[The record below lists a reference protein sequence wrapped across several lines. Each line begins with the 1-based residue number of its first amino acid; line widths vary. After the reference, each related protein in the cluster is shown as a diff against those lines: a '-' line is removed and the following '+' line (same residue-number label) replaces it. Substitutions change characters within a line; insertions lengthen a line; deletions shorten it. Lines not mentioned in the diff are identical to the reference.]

1 MDPHHPPPD
10 GATTRRGISTRAI
23 HGRPQPEAPGVP
35 LVPPVVPATTFAFE
49 SAAQFARVMAEE
61 EYGFLY
67 SRLRNPTVEELNGVL
82 ADLESA
88 EAAFAFSSG
97 MGAITAALLTT
108 LRPGD
113 TLLAPRQ
120 LYGTTYSL
128 VERRLRPLGIE
139 VEYVDATEPAQWSRP
154 ARVRYVE
161 TIANPGMPVADL
173 KAIAATKGDGLL
185 VVDNTF
191 ASPVLCRPL
200 EHGADLV
207 CESATKYLNGHH
219 DVSAGVLAGS
229 KELVDAAR
237 AHQVDTGGM
246 LDPLSAFLLRRG
258 LKTLVLRVERSSAS
272 ALELARF
279 LETSAEVERVH
290 YVGLD
295 SSPQHELALRQLDGS
310 GGVLAF
316 ELRGGRGAAESF
328 MDALELAYRAT
339 SLGGVDTVVS
349 HPASTSHRQFTEE
362 QLAGS
367 GITPGLLR
375 VSVGCEDGDDI
386 VADFRA
392 ALEQL

>member
-1 MDPHHPPPD
+1 MKKD
-10 GATTRRGISTRAI
+10 GFSTRAI
-23 HGRPQPEAPGVP
+23 HGQEAPAGAGVP
-35 LVPPVVPATTFAFE
+35 LVPPIVTATTFAFE

-67 SRLRNPTVEELNGVL
+67 SRLRNPTLEELNAVL
-82 ADLESA
+82 ADLERA

-139 VEYVDATEPAQWSRP
+139 VEYADVTDLAQWNRP

-161 TIANPGMPVADL
+161 TLANPGMPLADL
-173 KAIAATKGDGLL
+173 AGIAGTKGDGLL
-185 VVDNTF
+185 IVDNTF
-191 ASPVLCRPL
+191 VSPFLCRPL
-200 EHGADLV
+200 EHGADIV

-229 KELVDAAR
+229 KELVQAAR
-237 AHQVDTGGM
+237 EHQVDTGGM
-246 LDPLSAFLLRRG
+246 LDPFSAFLLRRG
-258 LKTLVLRVERSSAS
+258 VKTLALRVERSSLNAHQ
-272 ALELARF
+272 LATF
-279 LETSAEVERVH
+279 LEAHPQVERVH
-290 YVGLD
+290 YAGLE
-295 SSPQHELALRQLDGS
+295 SFPQYELALRQLADS
-310 GGVLAF
+310 GGILAL
-316 ELRGGRGAAESF
+316 ELSGGREAAEAL
-328 MDALELAYRAT
+328 MDGLQLAYRAT
-339 SLGGVDTVVS
+339 SLGGVETVVS
-349 HPASTSHRQFTEE
+349 HPASTSHRQFTPE
-362 QLAGS
+362 QLAGA
-367 GITPGLLR
+367 GISPGLLR

-392 ALEQL
+392 ALERT